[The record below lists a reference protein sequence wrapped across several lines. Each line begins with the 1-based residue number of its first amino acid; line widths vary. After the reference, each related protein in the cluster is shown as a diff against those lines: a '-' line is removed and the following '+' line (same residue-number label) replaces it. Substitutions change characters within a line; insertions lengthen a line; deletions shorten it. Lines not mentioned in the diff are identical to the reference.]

1 MLVTWDIKIHPLIPQ
16 TLECLLFA
24 RHHVRYQ
31 GHGGKQKLSV
41 PSNRW
46 TTGDAQ
52 ISNGDQLVAFG
63 AVKRY
68 KAGRRGRLNGGCYL
82 RLC

>member
-1 MLVTWDIKIHPLIPQ
+1 MLGTRDMVVNKNCI
-16 TLECLLFA
+16 
-24 RHHVRYQ
+24 
-31 GHGGKQKLSV
+31 

-52 ISNGDQLVAFG
+52 IINGDQLVAFS

-82 RLC
+82 RL